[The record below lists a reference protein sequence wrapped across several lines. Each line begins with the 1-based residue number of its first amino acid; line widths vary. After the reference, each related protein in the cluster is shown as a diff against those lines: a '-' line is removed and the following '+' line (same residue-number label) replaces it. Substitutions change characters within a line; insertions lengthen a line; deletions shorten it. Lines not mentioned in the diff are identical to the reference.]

1 MKIEQVYSLA
11 NDAITEVLG
20 ESAII
25 KEDWTNVIDVGQ
37 ELASTDK
44 VDHFVKSLINRIG
57 KVIFVNRTYKGVAPK
72 VLMDGWRYGSIAQKI
87 QCDLP
92 DAEENPTW
100 KLNNGSTYDMTKF
113 QAPTVS
119 AKYFNQRDTLQIH
132 MSFAE
137 KQVLESF
144 ASAVQLNAFF
154 SMIENRIIMR
164 KTMDLENLIMRTIDN
179 FACATIYN
187 DYSTTESEAK
197 ITDTQTKAG
206 SKMRA
211 VNLYYLF
218 KQRYPNTTVTAA
230 TAIDS
235 PEFIRFASMT
245 MRRYAK
251 RMRKA
256 SELFNIGGQV
266 KFTPTD
272 QLHCILHDDFETAA
286 GVYLYSDVYHNDEVK
301 LPQAETVPFW
311 QGSGTDFSWSATSA
325 IHATIRNPKSVND
338 TLPANA
344 KEVDVT
350 GVIGVMFDNDA
361 LGVWNKEDY
370 VRSFPVPVAEF
381 INYWYK
387 YEAQY
392 FNDYNENFVVFFVA

>member
-11 NDAITEVLG
+11 NDAISEVLG
-20 ESAII
+20 QEALI
-25 KEDWTNVIDVGQ
+25 KEDWSNVVDVGQ
-37 ELASTDK
+37 ELASSDK
-44 VDHFVKSLINRIG
+44 LDHYVKSLLNRIG
-57 KVIFVNRTYKGVAPK
+57 KIIFVNRVYKGVAPK

-87 QCDLP
+87 QCDIP
-92 DAEENPTW
+92 DSEENPTW
-100 KLNNGSTYDMTKF
+100 NLTNGSTYDMTKF
-113 QAPTVS
+113 KAPSVS
-119 AKYFNQRDTLQIH
+119 AKYYNTRTTLQIH

-137 KQVLESF
+137 KQVMESF
-144 ASAVQLNAFF
+144 ASAVQMNAFF

-164 KTMDLENLIMRTIDN
+164 KTMDFENFIMRTIDN
-179 FACATIYN
+179 FAAATIYN
-187 DYSTTESEAK
+187 DYSTSASEAK
-197 ITDTQTKAG
+197 ISNTETAKSSG
-206 SKMRA
+206 MRA
-211 VNLYYLF
+211 VNLFYLF
-218 KQRYPNTTVTAA
+218 KERYPDTTVTAA

-235 PEFIRFASMT
+235 PEFIRFASMV

-256 SELFNIGGQV
+256 SDLFNIGGQTR
-266 KFTPTD
+266 FTPTEE
-272 QLHCILHDDFETAA
+272 LHCIFHDDFETAA

-311 QGSGTDFSWSATSA
+311 QGSGTNYAWSSTSA
-325 IHATIRNPKSVND
+325 IHASIRNPKNPNAA
-338 TLPANA
+338 LPANA

-350 GVIGVMFDNDA
+350 GIIGVMFDNEA

-370 VRSFPVPVAEF
+370 VRSFPVAVADF